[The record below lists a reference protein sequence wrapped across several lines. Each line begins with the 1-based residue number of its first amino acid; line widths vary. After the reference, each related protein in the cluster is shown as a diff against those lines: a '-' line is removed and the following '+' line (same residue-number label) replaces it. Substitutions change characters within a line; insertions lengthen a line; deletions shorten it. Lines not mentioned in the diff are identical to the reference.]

1 MPHTPRQ
8 SRHRKV
14 TLADLASRLGLD
26 KSSISLALRG
36 SPKIGAKTRAR
47 VVAAAR
53 QWGYRPNLAARH
65 LATKTPQ
72 AVALVLPASF
82 APLRFGAAAATIQS
96 LAQQA
101 AAAGVLFSVFSS
113 DDMMKVAQGK
123 VLLPMQPDGVLIW
136 GDVPAHI
143 AAVIRPAVHSLAI
156 VDPHAPSYA
165 GYPGTTIGVDNAG
178 GARHMAEHLM
188 AQGAKNLLFV
198 LGDRDHLGQQQRWQ
212 GARDAW
218 LKQHAL
224 DTLLFCHKE
233 ELTDELLA
241 SFVQRPDAAIF
252 CSNDMGALEVWHR
265 LQRLGVCVPEQV
277 LLAGFDAE
285 VSSAMIGLTSAVF
298 DGEALGRTAFEV
310 LLQRLNDDTLSDE
323 HILIPVDIRMGRTT
337 QRGTSP
343 PASGARRRSKN

>member
-1 MPHTPRQ
+1 MPRSTKKLE
-8 SRHRKV
+8 SRNL
-14 TLADLASRLGLD
+14 TLADLAARLGLD
-26 KSSISLALRG
+26 KSSVSLALRD
-36 SPKIGAKTRAR
+36 SPKIGVKTRAR

-65 LATKTPQ
+65 LATRNSQ

-82 APLRFGAAAATIQS
+82 APLRFGAAAATVQS

-101 AAAGVLFSVFSS
+101 AAAGILFSVFSS

-123 VLLPMQPDGVLIW
+123 VLLPMQPDGVLVW

-143 AAVIRPAVHSLAI
+143 AAIIRTAVRSLAI

-188 AQGAKNLLFV
+188 TRGAKNLLFV
-198 LGDRDHLGQQQRWQ
+198 LGDRDHLGQQQRWE
-212 GARDAW
+212 GTRDAW
-218 LKQHAL
+218 LKQYAL

-233 ELTDELLA
+233 ELTDQLLA

-252 CSNDMGALEVWHR
+252 CSNDMGALEAWHR

-285 VSSAMIGLTSAVF
+285 VSSSMIGLTSAVF

-310 LLQRLNDDTLSDE
+310 LMQRLNDDTLSDE
-323 HILIPVDIRMGRTT
+323 HILIPVDIRMGCTT
-337 QRGTSP
+337 QREPSSP
-343 PASGARRRSKN
+343 VSGARRRSKN